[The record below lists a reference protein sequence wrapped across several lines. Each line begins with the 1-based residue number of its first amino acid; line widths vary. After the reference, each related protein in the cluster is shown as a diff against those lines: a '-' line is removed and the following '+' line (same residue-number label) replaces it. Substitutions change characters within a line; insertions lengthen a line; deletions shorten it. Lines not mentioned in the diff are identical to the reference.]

1 MAEQNRKTTEQILW
15 RKKAEEVVDAFLDYL
30 FADSDHESITREGR
44 SLLGIYSE
52 HGEIPRG
59 SGFTGFCKLAGKV
72 DRMRLKHVTE
82 RMLWARRQIIHL
94 DDDYIGALCVDR
106 CYRGRT
112 KVATDPFTQERI
124 EIVWDDRRCASLLQI
139 SPEAMRKRISR
150 GYQALESVLQSHKQV
165 A

>member
-1 MAEQNRKTTEQILW
+1 MAEQNRKTTEQRLW
-15 RKKAEEVVDAFLDYL
+15 RIEAEKVVDAFLDYL
-30 FADSDHESITREGR
+30 FADSDHESIILEGR

-59 SGFTGFCKLAGKV
+59 SGFTGFCKMAGKV
-72 DRMRLKHVTE
+72 DRMRLKNVTE

-94 DDDYIGALCVDR
+94 EDNYIGALCVDR

-112 KVATDPFTQERI
+112 KASTDPFTQERV
-124 EIVWDDRRCASLLQI
+124 ETVWDDRRCASLLRI

-150 GYQALESVLQSHKQV
+150 GYQMLEAVLQSNNKV

>member
-1 MAEQNRKTTEQILW
+1 MADQNRKTAEQILW

-59 SGFTGFCKLAGKV
+59 SGFSGFCKLAGKV
-72 DRMRLKHVTE
+72 DRMRAKYVTE
-82 RMLWARRQIIHL
+82 KMLWARRIVIQV
-94 DDDYIGALCVDR
+94 DDDLVGALCVDR

-112 KVATDPFTQERI
+112 KVATDPFTEQRV
-124 EIVWDDRRCASLLQI
+124 EIVWDDWRCASLMGLSQ
-139 SPEAMRKRISR
+139 EAMRKRISR
-150 GYQALESVLQSHKQV
+150 GYQALEAILQSDRK
-165 A
+165 AA